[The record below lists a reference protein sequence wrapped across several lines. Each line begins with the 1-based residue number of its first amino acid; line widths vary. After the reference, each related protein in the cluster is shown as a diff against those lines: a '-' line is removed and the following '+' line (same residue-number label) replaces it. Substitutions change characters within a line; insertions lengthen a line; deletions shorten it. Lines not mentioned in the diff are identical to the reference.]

1 MKQGDKPMKRRFLG
15 VPIAMPLA
23 AVLVFI
29 LGLLAGPFIQSRAT
43 EQQLAQN
50 VLLSALPFILIFV
63 SIILAFMTLIW
74 IIAHQLNDRI
84 PSRIYRPIEI
94 ALIAGIVLGII
105 AMFQPWT
112 FSLFKPGFY
121 ILFAST
127 IGFTV
132 WSHVR
137 PAHQEGANG

>member
-1 MKQGDKPMKRRFLG
+1 MKRRFLG

-23 AVLVFI
+23 ALLFLI
-29 LGLLAGPFIQSRAT
+29 LGLGAGPLIQSRAT
-43 EQQLAQN
+43 EEQLAQN
-50 VLLSALPFILIFV
+50 VLLSALPFILVFV
-63 SIILAFMTLIW
+63 AIILAFMTLIW
-74 IIAHQLNDRI
+74 LIARQLNDRI
-84 PSRIYRPIEI
+84 PMRVYRPVEI
-94 ALIAGIVLGII
+94 LLIAGIIGGIV

-127 IGFTV
+127 LGFTI

-137 PAHQEGANG
+137 PAAAEATSG

>member
-1 MKQGDKPMKRRFLG
+1 MKRRILG
-15 VPIAMPLA
+15 VPITMPLA
-23 AVLVFI
+23 AVIILI
-29 LGLLAGPFIQSRAT
+29 LGLLAGPIIQSRAT
-43 EQQLAQN
+43 EEQLAQN
-50 VLLSALPFILIFV
+50 VLLAALPFILVFV

-74 IIAHQLNDRI
+74 IIANLLNGRI
-84 PSRIYRPIEI
+84 SPRVYRPIELL
-94 ALIAGIVLGII
+94 LIAGIVLGIV

-121 ILFAST
+121 LLFAST

-137 PAHQEGANG
+137 PAHTEAANG